1 MSASVSKMQQM
12 WEFLLVWLNQN
23 STESK
28 TFPSI
33 TSWYQFLFIFI
44 FFLSF
49 KGVMKKTKAEDIL
62 SAGQAIIKLWSA
74 PFAPA
79 LSCHFG
85 SSQHSR
91 SHSLQSQHIFT
102 PLHHTP
108 IYCHNYLVC
117 HNHCNYCYYNPH
129 PVPLVP
135 PPTHSH
141 LACFIIFLSP
151 RHISIWLRNEGWGD
165 ASQQQQSAEYCEFL

>member
-1 MSASVSKMQQM
+1 
-12 WEFLLVWLNQN
+12 
-23 STESK
+23 
-28 TFPSI
+28 
-33 TSWYQFLFIFI
+33 
-44 FFLSF
+44 
-49 KGVMKKTKAEDIL
+49 MKKAKAEDIL

-85 SSQHSR
+85 SSQHS
-91 SHSLQSQHIFT
+91 QT
-102 PLHHTP
+102 PTLFGPSTFLLPYIIPP

-135 PPTHSH
+135 PTHSH

-151 RHISIWLRNEGWGD
+151 RHISIWMRNEGWGD